1 MVLKIEKYNISL
13 VEYICFIN
21 VLVLSIIDFG
31 KMNILDFYKFYI
43 GGLQGK
49 VVWCNVNCIMVIPLC
64 PVEISQI
71 NIGPELHMWILNLLF
86 EMN

>member
-49 VVWCNVNCIMVIPLC
+49 VV
-64 PVEISQI
+64 
-71 NIGPELHMWILNLLF
+71 
-86 EMN
+86 